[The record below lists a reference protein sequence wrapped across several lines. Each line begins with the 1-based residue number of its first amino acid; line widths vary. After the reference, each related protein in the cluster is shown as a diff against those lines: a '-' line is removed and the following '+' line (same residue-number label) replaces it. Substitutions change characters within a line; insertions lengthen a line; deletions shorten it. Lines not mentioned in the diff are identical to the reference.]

1 MSSKGCRYAIKPYK
15 SHFACFHCRKAFKE
29 HEGVLT
35 KTEHRKVYG
44 ADWKAI
50 CPECGSEMADMGLD
64 FKAPRQNAWKQW
76 KAIEELYQH
85 GITFHSSGWCGPG
98 YRPTT
103 LREAKDFSQQHRKR
117 SEGERLLQQIG
128 RRCKG

>member
-29 HEGVLT
+29 HEGFLT

-44 ADWKAI
+44 ANWKAI

-64 FKAPRQNAWKQW
+64 FKPKQW
-76 KAIEELYQH
+76 KAVQELYQN
-85 GITFHSSGWCGPG
+85 GITFHSTGWTGPG
-98 YRPTT
+98 TRPTN
-103 LREAKDFSQQHRKR
+103 LREAKDFSQRRRKQ
-117 SEGERLLQQIG
+117 SDGEQLLNQIKVRG
-128 RRCKG
+128 KY